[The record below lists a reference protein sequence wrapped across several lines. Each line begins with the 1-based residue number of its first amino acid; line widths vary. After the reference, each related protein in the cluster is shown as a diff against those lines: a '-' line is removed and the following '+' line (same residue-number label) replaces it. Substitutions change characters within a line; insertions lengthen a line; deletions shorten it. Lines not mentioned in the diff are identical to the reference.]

1 MKDKFNKHYPA
12 EEAFLTNPIPSATEA
27 TGCALRIEKRDDKTV
42 SLSAPCKG
50 TKLPG
55 KSKEYVP
62 KN

>member
-12 EEAFLTNPIPSATEA
+12 ENAFLTNPIASTTET
-27 TGCALRIEKRDDKTV
+27 TGCALRIEKRDGETV

-55 KSKEYVP
+55 AKSGAVVK
-62 KN
+62 K